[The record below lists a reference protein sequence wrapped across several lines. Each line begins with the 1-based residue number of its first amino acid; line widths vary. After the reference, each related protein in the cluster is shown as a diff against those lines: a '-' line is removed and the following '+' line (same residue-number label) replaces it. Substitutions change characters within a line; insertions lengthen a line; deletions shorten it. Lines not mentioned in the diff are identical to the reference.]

1 MSPDVRYLRV
11 SYRDGKAYA
20 AYFYL
25 SSRGNRRSVRVE
37 LEEPSLVID
46 FDAQERPLGI
56 EILAPWMT
64 TADHLNRV
72 LSRLGLPLA
81 TPQELAPLRAA

>member
-1 MSPDVRYLRV
+1 MNPDVRYLRV

-25 SSRGNRRSVRVE
+25 SPRINRRSVRVE

-46 FDAQERPLGI
+46 FDDQDRPLGI

-64 TADHLNRV
+64 GADDLNRV

>member
-25 SSRGNRRSVRVE
+25 TPKTNRRSVRVE
-37 LEEPSLVID
+37 FAEPSLVID
-46 FDAQERPLGI
+46 FDDQERPLGI

-64 TADHLNRV
+64 TEDDLNHV
-72 LSRLGLPLA
+72 LRRLGLPLA
-81 TPQELAPLRAA
+81 TSQELAPLRAA